1 MELPVGALAHSSRIV
16 AITIAEYF
24 ARKAC
29 RRTAIVLMAI
39 TFLLQRR
46 GGVSPESP
54 RQAMVDAQL
63 LLRADLR

>member
-1 MELPVGALAHSSRIV
+1 
-16 AITIAEYF
+16 
-24 ARKAC
+24 
-29 RRTAIVLMAI
+29 MAI

-63 LLRADLR
+63 LLLLLRADLR